1 MTHAVDAL
9 ILERDDDNL
18 LYRIMKDHRTSILGV
33 VQRFKTHDPL
43 YDHEDL
49 EQEAFFG
56 VRSAALHWEDARA
69 INMQF
74 KTYLNWHISRHFQA
88 KFKGDDKIV
97 DIFDR
102 HDRLLVSIPYRKYRK
117 HRRAITQ
124 EKGYS
129 TRIRSL
135 LVYGDDPAGE
145 TTDAHDTAR
154 SLGTSLHVDGDRVV
168 DVYNRNDELII
179 TLPLRA
185 YTRMS
190 HLIRSQG
197 YRTESYSIFKPKL
210 RPEAKRLSTPA
221 PQAAP
226 PREQEVTVEDFLAK
240 AHQREIDH
248 VIIKSSSF
256 ISAVL
261 KDRTRIRTYPDEMA
275 DFVKVLREQNF
286 QIVET
291 RVVDVYNRRRQIW
304 MRLSEQQYEAARNYI
319 DSLGG
324 VAITHPLGSYPEQPL
339 YEDLAPYEPIQAAKA
354 SNRAYEH
361 VA

>member
-9 ILERDDDNL
+9 ILERDDDSF
-18 LYRIMKDHRTSILGV
+18 LYRTMQEHRTSILGV
-33 VQRFKTHDPL
+33 VQRFKTLDPL

-135 LVYGDDPAGE
+135 LVYYDDPAGE
-145 TTDAHDTAR
+145 TREANDTAR
-154 SLGTSLHVDGDRVV
+154 SLGASLHVDGDRVV
-168 DVYNRNDELII
+168 DVYNTNDELII
-179 TLPLRA
+179 TLPFRA

-197 YRTESYSIFKPKL
+197 YRAETYSIYDPPA
-210 RPEAKRLSTPA
+210 RSTTGHASPFTSLPPA
-221 PQAAP
+221 PQPAVQMPVAP
-226 PREQEVTVEDFLAK
+226 RASDSTTRRSLS
-240 AHQREIDH
+240 DH
-248 VIIKSSSF
+248 C
-256 ISAVL
+256 
-261 KDRTRIRTYPDEMA
+261 
-275 DFVKVLREQNF
+275 
-286 QIVET
+286 
-291 RVVDVYNRRRQIW
+291 VVDVYTRRRIVW
-304 MRLSEQQYEAARNYI
+304 MRLTPDQYKAARPHI
-319 DSLGG
+319 DFLGG
-324 VAITHPLGSYPEQPL
+324 VVKFHHVETYPEQPT
-339 YEDLAPYEPIQAAKA
+339 YEELLDHEPA
-354 SNRAYEH
+354 SSDARAYEE
-361 VA
+361 VAYRGACA